1 VILRD
6 LMALGCKVSVADPHA
21 QSLAG
26 TSGVTT
32 AAAAWRGLPRVD
44 GYVVAVP
51 TARHAEVVGELLE
64 TGLPIFVEKP
74 LTNDRASAEA
84 LAAVGAGRLFVME
97 KWRHHPGVEAL
108 AAIAASGELGA
119 LEQVVVRRLQ
129 WGYNH
134 RDVDPVWI
142 LLPHDVSILHEIM
155 GYGLRPIRASVERH
169 DGAVVGI
176 TAELERARIEASIRR
191 AVYDRRLELVCEQ
204 GVAWLNDPY
213 DDHISVFRDDGVAGF
228 RNLQGDRRPI
238 STELP
243 LLRELRAFVGFLRGG
258 PPPKASAV
266 EGAATVA
273 VITELRLLAGL
284 D

>member
-6 LMALGCKVSVADPHA
+6 LIALGCRVSVADPHA
-21 QSLAG
+21 DSVAG
-26 TSGVTT
+26 MEAVIAT
-32 AAAAWRGLPRVD
+32 ANAWSGLPPVD

-51 TARHAEVVGELLE
+51 TAKHAAVVGELLE

-74 LTNDRASAEA
+74 LTNDRASAQA
-84 LAAVGAGRLFVME
+84 LAAAGAGRLFVME
-97 KWRHHPGVEAL
+97 KWRYHPGVEAL
-108 AAIAASGELGA
+108 AAIAASSELGA
-119 LEQVVVRRLQ
+119 VEQVVVRRLQ

-142 LLPHDVSILHEIM
+142 LLPHDISILHEIL

-213 DDHISVFRDDGVAGF
+213 DDHISVFRDDGAAGF
-228 RNLQGDRRPI
+228 RTLAGERRPI

-243 LLRELRAFVGFLRGG
+243 LLRELRAFADFLRGG
-258 PPPKASAV
+258 PPPKASAA

-273 VITELRLLAGL
+273 LIAELRRLAGL